1 MFFLAIFSPKIVFLP
16 LRFWARLD
24 SGLEHI
30 QKYEKRFKVVIEMYE
45 LMKLLKLIFWRFRI
59 LCIGF

>member
-24 SGLEHI
+24 SGLEDI
-30 QKYEKRFKVVIEMYE
+30 QKYEKRFKVDIEMHE
-45 LMKLLKLIFWRFRI
+45 ISKLIIWRF
-59 LCIGF
+59 